1 MIDVLITPQ
10 LSFAHN
16 GFSSPLL
23 SRLTAC
29 AATTSV
35 LGEQSLGEAAVTEP
49 NGAEGRSADRRTHNE
64 LSGRAHTAAMARTVY
79 GGIHVHHPRRW
90 KPSKVRP
97 SDRLVVSGV
106 MIVITVASVVVQAA
120 VRAQDN
126 DQTASRPGSGSR
138 GVAVATAPA
147 SELDPDRQ
155 DPDTSPT
162 FDLDI
167 PPRLNAALLQSY
179 RCRGTIRPHAAAV
192 FLEIKKNF
200 DIVSLARDY
209 AERSVELYW
218 EIDARIH
225 SSWVLDVERS
235 AVDSGRIY
243 RGVEL
248 SVDITSMTRDPCVGT
263 EGYLKALILDGGE
276 VYLLLLVMA
285 DLSGDSQKTELP
297 TKQELDH
304 LVDTARP
311 RS

>member
-1 MIDVLITPQ
+1 
-10 LSFAHN
+10 
-16 GFSSPLL
+16 
-23 SRLTAC
+23 
-29 AATTSV
+29 
-35 LGEQSLGEAAVTEP
+35 
-49 NGAEGRSADRRTHNE
+49 
-64 LSGRAHTAAMARTVY
+64 
-79 GGIHVHHPRRW
+79 
-90 KPSKVRP
+90 
-97 SDRLVVSGV
+97 